1 MNLKQRLTLIL
12 LSMLSLTAAA
22 AGIEG
27 TTWSLTGVQGL
38 DAGLLPS
45 GPQSVTARFEGGRVS
60 GFSGCNRFFGSYTV
74 KQDRIVIAPLAGSM
88 MMCDAAAMK
97 VENAVKKALT
107 GTLRPVQTGDRLALM
122 SEAGDTVMS
131 FKAEPVPTL
140 EGLRSNITGF
150 NNGRQAVL
158 SPMSNT
164 TISLTFKGGIV
175 KGFSGCNTFR
185 ATYTTQGDRIS
196 VGPVATTRRACDSA
210 VMQQEREFLAALKST
225 TTWTFSGAFLDMHRP
240 DGERTLI
247 GSRESD

>member
-12 LSMLSLTAAA
+12 VSMLSLTAAA

-27 TTWSLTGVQGL
+27 TTWRLTGVQGL

-88 MMCDAAAMK
+88 MMCGDAAMK

-175 KGFSGCNTFR
+175 KGFSGCNAFR
-185 ATYTTQGDRIS
+185 ATYTAQGDRIS
-196 VGPVATTRRACDSA
+196 VGPVATTRRSCDSA

-240 DGERTLI
+240 DGERTMI